1 MPDKGWPWKRITADT
16 VILNGPGLF
25 AGVVLAADGVGT
37 ADCTV
42 YDGADSGGR
51 QFGTF
56 RTPVSR
62 SESHGLPG
70 PARFDAGIFVAVG
83 SNVEEVIVLYK
94 ARTD

>member
-1 MPDKGWPWKRITADT
+1 MQHEGWSWKRITADT

-25 AGVVLAADGVGT
+25 AGVILAADGVGT

-42 YDGADSGGR
+42 YDGADAGGR

-62 SESHGLPG
+62 SEPHRSPA

-83 SNVEEVIVLYK
+83 ANVEEVIVLYE
-94 ARTD
+94 ART